1 MEGILAEVSAAS
13 EFYDLN
19 PREGG
24 KNLQLVTP
32 VHDK

>member
-24 KNLQLVTP
+24 KKLAARNSSP
-32 VHDK
+32 